1 MDEILHQLIG
11 CLTHYYKVSTIQ
23 GGAWLNFSTHSK
35 PQHVFMNGCF
45 MICWSDSC
53 CILGMGWGFDQT
65 APKEQQPSQCVDFG
79 GGSWRPEF
87 GLHLMILMWHYVT
100 ITYHKHPWTYY
111 TMLYQP
117 LGNAACNYSWPGK
130 FMILAGFN
138 AFAMRCAVDEGKLPY
153 PACALLSAFNSP
165 WFSADHGWI
174 LCQGQA
180 TTVSRDIQGVREMK
194 MHLVRT
200 DLVMMIQIDQYEVM
214 CRPVNHEVCCNVI
227 FPTHMSRHGMCGSS
241 SRSEAEARGTSQ
253 EVTR

>member
-1 MDEILHQLIG
+1 MNIL
-11 CLTHYYKVSTIQ
+11 
-23 GGAWLNFSTHSK
+23 
-35 PQHVFMNGCF
+35 
-45 MICWSDSC
+45 
-53 CILGMGWGFDQT
+53 
-65 APKEQQPSQCVDFG
+65 
-79 GGSWRPEF
+79 
-87 GLHLMILMWHYVT
+87 
-100 ITYHKHPWTYY
+100 YHDY

-130 FMILAGFN
+130 FMILAGSNGSN
-138 AFAMRCAVDEGKLPY
+138 AFALRCSTVDEGKLPY

-165 WFSADHGWI
+165 WFSADGWI
-174 LCQGQA
+174 LWQGQA